1 MVHAY
6 ISIACF
12 FFAYFFTCNYLDK
25 LEQEHQTNQYS
36 QIWLPWFA
44 FSIRLQSVLFL
55 ALEAREI
62 TIAES
67 MNQGLERAI
76 FMLAVNVVLFACS
89 FLILQRNKTAWFIG
103 TICSLSPIIWV
114 VNVLYFYKSKPSFE
128 PIESK

>member
-25 LEQEHQTNQYS
+25 LEQQHQTNQYS

-44 FSIRLQSVLFL
+44 YGIRLQSVFFL
-55 ALEAREI
+55 ALEAREV

-67 MNQGLERAI
+67 MSQGFERAI
-76 FMLAVNVVLFACS
+76 FMLVVNLILFACS
-89 FLILQRNKTAWFIG
+89 FLILQRNKTAWFVG
-103 TICSLSPIIWV
+103 TLCSLSPIIWV
-114 VNVLYFYKSKPSFE
+114 VNLLYFYKSKQSFE
-128 PIESK
+128 SIEAK